1 MATRRSDHQAIN
13 LRVSV
18 LGRWKFARR
27 SGDDG
32 AFKFAN
38 EFCLL
43 NVLFATL
50 GAKMKRTRLVTA
62 VVVVLICVNLFS
74 VASVAQN
81 SRYTP
86 EEVIS
91 GTQWSYSEFLVNKL
105 LNQCRVQLETQAIN
119 GSRSILDVSV
129 LSKGSL
135 VFAIKDSDWK
145 NQINSVFG
153 WSVGKEFDEVLLHLK
168 DGRLPTKANIPL
180 PEVFLIWLP
189 KDQEILLKA
198 FFCDR
203 RVGCQ
208 RRWFGLQ
215 GLEIA
220 WTVESMQKLKRVNY

>member
-1 MATRRSDHQAIN
+1 MTGHSSLQTTSR
-13 LRVSV
+13 
-18 LGRWKFARR
+18 
-27 SGDDG
+27 
-32 AFKFAN
+32 
-38 EFCLL
+38 FCLL

-153 WSVGKEFDEVLLHLK
+153 WSVGKEFGEVLLHLK

-180 PEVFLIWLP
+180 PEVFLIRLP

-198 FFCDR
+198 FFATDELA
-203 RVGCQ
+203 VSVA
-208 RRWFGLQ
+208 GLVYKAWKLP
-215 GLEIA
+215 GLSKA
-220 WTVESMQKLKRVNY
+220 CKN